1 LADVVVVN
9 EADDNSAAES
19 GTSVA
24 ADTVA
29 VEGAVASA
37 VAANEAQHAAKDAK
51 AAAEAAIVAANVAG
65 MEASMAEDTREET
78 QATAAVTLDS
88 LYAAIQD
95 MPRAIMESMKPSV
108 EAQEEEDPYGSN
120 EEIKEEEAPQRP
132 GWLHRILG

>member
-19 GTSVA
+19 STNVA

-37 VAANEAQHAAKDAK
+37 VAANEAQHAAEDAQ

-65 MEASMAEDTREET
+65 MEASMAEEAREET

-95 MPRAIMESMKPSV
+95 MPRAILETLKPTV
-108 EAQEEEDPYGSN
+108 ETEEEDPYGSN